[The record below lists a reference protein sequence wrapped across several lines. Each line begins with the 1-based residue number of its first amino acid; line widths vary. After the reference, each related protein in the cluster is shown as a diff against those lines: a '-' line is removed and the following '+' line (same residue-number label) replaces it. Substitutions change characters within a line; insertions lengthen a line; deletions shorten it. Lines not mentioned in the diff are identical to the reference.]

1 MARRCFRGVLVK
13 SSTRCHAMQGGNEVE
28 TVAPTS
34 CAKQE
39 ILAEKIDS
47 GALVVVLA
55 VCGNLLE
62 I

>member
-1 MARRCFRGVLVK
+1 MHDPRCTRGVLVWF
-13 SSTRCHAMQGGNEVE
+13 STRKHGGNEVE

-39 ILAEKIDS
+39 MWAEKIDS
-47 GALVVVLA
+47 GALVEALA